1 MLNPHGGPWTLR
13 AVGYLDHYYA
23 LKKTGQ
29 SSKANDRIQM
39 QEIKR
44 YGYLK
49 SHIGIQSLAIQVFV
63 CRNKMNGFQCTV
75 R

>member
-39 QEIKR
+39 QEIKW

-49 SHIGIQSLAIQVFV
+49 SHIDRYSEFSHTGICLPQ
-63 CRNKMNGFQCTV
+63 
-75 R
+75 